1 MSTAGRERDEEHSCG
16 TLVVGGGPS
25 GLFLAALLAEQGVDV
40 VVLERRPRPST
51 HSRAIGLHPPAL
63 AALHTLGLEEPA
75 VRQGVAIRAGVAR
88 SRGREL
94 GRLTFEPAWPE
105 RPFVL
110 SLPQHRTEALLA
122 QRLEQVAPGALR
134 RGWEVVDVEQDAAGV
149 SVRARQAPS
158 PEAPAAAAGGSVTWR
173 AAVVVGTD
181 GPQSLVRRRAGITGR
196 ARSYPH
202 TYLMGDFR
210 DTTDDGSAAVL
221 HVEPEGIVESFPL
234 PGAVRRWVSR
244 TGTTTVE
251 PSAGLLAGIV
261 ARRTGEALDVGS
273 CTMVSAFAAR
283 RRIADR
289 MLVGRAVVLGDAAH
303 EISPIGGQGMTLG
316 WLDAL
321 ALAPLLVGY
330 VQGGGAGALEEVP
343 GLREVERD
351 RLSAAR
357 RAARRAELN
366 MAAGRPLPDLG
377 ARARDG
383 VVRSVLAAAAGRRVL
398 ARSFTMRSA

>member
-16 TLVVGGGPS
+16 ALVVGGGPT
-25 GLFLAALLAEQGVDV
+25 GLFLAGLLAEQGVDV

-75 VRQGVAIRAGVAR
+75 VREGVPIRAGVAR

-94 GRLTFEPAWPE
+94 GSLTFEQAWPE

-110 SLPQHRTEALLA
+110 SLPQHRTETLLNE
-122 QRLEQVAPGALR
+122 RLGQVAPGAVH
-134 RGWEVVDVEQDAAGV
+134 RGWEVVDVEQDASGV
-149 SVRARQAPS
+149 LVRTRRASS
-158 PEAPAAAAGGSVTWR
+158 PEAPTSATGSGTWR
-173 AAVVVGTD
+173 ATAVIGTD
-181 GPQSLVRRRAGITGR
+181 GPQSLVRRRAGITAR
-196 ARSYPH
+196 ARSYPD

-210 DTTDDGSAAVL
+210 DTTCDGSAAVL

-234 PGAVRRWVSR
+234 PGGVRRWVAR
-244 TGTTTVE
+244 TGPDAVE
-251 PSAGLLAGIV
+251 PSAGVLATIV
-261 ARRTGEALDVGS
+261 ARRTGEVLDVGS
-273 CTMVSAFAAR
+273 CTMVSAFAVR

-289 MLVGRAVVLGDAAH
+289 LLAGRAMVLGDAAH

-321 ALAPLLVGY
+321 AAAPLLGGHLH
-330 VQGGGAGALEEVP
+330 GGGEGALEEVP
-343 GLREVERD
+343 GLRDVERD

-366 MAAGRPLPDLG
+366 MAAGRPLPGLG

-383 VVRSVLAAAAGRRVL
+383 VVRNLLASPVGRRVL